1 MDGQV
6 WNGPQ
11 GAKVS
16 LLPLGLSRIART
28 AGDDSGE
35 VAYPVYLVAG
45 QQQVR
50 QLANVQPSIG
60 CTSQGAI
67 VEIEAI
73 NVDVGTDEGRSF
85 HKKLRLPFGSLA
97 PCRRSIQGVYAFKVA
112 KSIQAVNS
120 PKLFGSC
127 NSPLTS
133 GLGRKFLCVCHTR
146 RRFLVAQIEQATK
159 LDFASDPSSDCNA
172 HQESDRIPSR
182 ARQNRRPDVLIGYRT
197 YIVSV

>member
-50 QLANVQPSIG
+50 QLANIQPSIG

-73 NVDVGTDEGRSF
+73 NVDVGTDEGRSP
-85 HKKLRLPFGSLA
+85 R
-97 PCRRSIQGVYAFKVA
+97 
-112 KSIQAVNS
+112 KS
-120 PKLFGSC
+120 
-127 NSPLTS
+127 
-133 GLGRKFLCVCHTR
+133 
-146 RRFLVAQIEQATK
+146 
-159 LDFASDPSSDCNA
+159 
-172 HQESDRIPSR
+172 
-182 ARQNRRPDVLIGYRT
+182 
-197 YIVSV
+197 